1 MKAELAIWSAYYVE
15 MSPEE
20 AVLEMKKHGLST
32 SELSDEHGE
41 MLLHRGDPTEVGH
54 AFKAFLAEQNFA
66 MPQGHLWLKC
76 KICSTEEAIGQLLP
90 WLDLY
95 DAIGVKNAVL
105 HLDSI
110 AAEPELSMEER
121 YARNLAKLKIAE
133 TYIKDRGLGI
143 CICLEN
149 LSAIAQTAEELCSV
163 VDQLD
168 PDHFGICLDTGHLN
182 LNDKD
187 QRRFILTAGK
197 RLKALHI
204 ADNEGERDQHMMP
217 FGKGNVNFAEVVKAL
232 REIDYE
238 GLFNLEI
245 PGERLAPLEVQG
257 YKIEY
262 IRKCY
267 EYLMSH

>member
-1 MKAELAIWSAYYVE
+1 MKTELSIWTAYYIE
-15 MSPEE
+15 LSPEE
-20 AVLEMKKHGLST
+20 AVLEMKKHGLT
-32 SELSDEHGE
+32 TAELSDEHGE
-41 MLLHRGDPTEVGH
+41 MLLHRGDPTEVGK
-54 AFKAFLAEQNFA
+54 AFKAFMDEQNFST
-66 MPQGHLWLKC
+66 PQGHLWLKC
-76 KICSTEEAIGQLLP
+76 KICSTEEAIDQLLL

-105 HLDSI
+105 HLDNI

-133 TYIKDRGLGI
+133 AHIKNRGLGI
-143 CICLEN
+143 RICLEN
-149 LSAIAQTAEELCSV
+149 LSAIAQTAEELCAV

-168 PDHFGICLDTGHLN
+168 SEHFGICLDTGHLN

-197 RLKALHI
+197 RLHALHI

-217 FGKGNVNFAEVVKAL
+217 FGRGNVDFGEVVQAL
-232 REIDYE
+232 REVDYE

-245 PGERLAPLEVQG
+245 PGERMAPLEVRG

-262 IRKCY
+262 VRKCY

>member
-1 MKAELAIWSAYYVE
+1 MKTELSIWSAYYVE
-15 MSPEE
+15 LSPEE
-20 AVLEMKKHGLST
+20 AVLAMKQHGLT
-32 SELSDEHGE
+32 HSELSDEHGE
-41 MLLHRGDPTEVGH
+41 MLLHRGEPTEVGR

-76 KICSTEEAIGQLLP
+76 KMCSSEEAVSQLLP

-110 AAEPELSMEER
+110 VAEPELTTDAR
-121 YARNLAKLKIAE
+121 YARNLAKLKVLEAYMQE
-133 TYIKDRGLGI
+133 RGLKLRV
-143 CICLEN
+143 CLEN
-149 LSAIAQTAEELCSV
+149 LSAIGQTAEELCAV

-168 PDHFGICLDTGHLN
+168 PEHFGICLDTGHLN
-182 LNDKD
+182 LRDRD
-187 QRRFILTAGK
+187 QRHFILTAGH

-217 FGKGNVNFAEVVKAL
+217 FGKGNVDFSVVVQAL
-232 REIDYE
+232 REIDYD

-245 PGERLAPLEVQG
+245 PGERLAPAEIRG

-267 EYLMSH
+267 EYLMSQ